1 MKTKKNTYIAAHQ
14 LSLLIGPMRLECEE
28 WVLTYKELTLK
39 ATGIKI
45 KLSELSFDKI
55 EFLTNMVKTFKV
67 MKRAAA
73 GV

>member
-28 WVLTYKELTLK
+28 WVLTHKELTLK

-45 KLSELSFDKI
+45 KLHELSFDKI
-55 EFLTNMVKTFKV
+55 GFLTNMVKTFKV

-73 GV
+73 EV